1 MTKLNEINKWL
12 KSQKNKQ
19 KISVKE
25 KDISNLTSWNFNLKE
40 IFHES
45 KKFFSIIGIRV
56 LSNFYKRKTWDQP
69 IIFQNENGILG
80 ILRRVKNEEP
90 EYLLRANVEP
100 GNINKLQISPTVQAT
115 KSNYTRVHGG
125 KKIKYLNFFL
135 KKKEFL
141 INSKQTEQG
150 FNYLLKKNKNI
161 LINVNKTIKL
171 AENYRW
177 IKKKN
182 LISLI
187 KKKNILNMDTL
198 SVFSCSIKKN
208 IFDKPVE
215 TSKDIKIWLKKMN
228 RTYFIKLK
236 IIPLN
241 KMKDWILTKKN
252 IFHKKKSYFS
262 IIGVA
267 VSAKSREVSYWNQP
281 LIRHRSLHFAG
292 FVTKKINNTTHYLVK
307 FIIEPGYKFGS
318 VTCTVKSSNISNYR
332 RNLNLS
338 IKSRYILKKIF
349 FKKKGSL
356 IKYDAVQSHEGGRF
370 FKSQVRYMVVELKNN
385 QKILIDKTYKWVSH
399 NQMISLIKKG
409 NLDIEGRLCFACY
422 NFENII

>member
-187 KKKNILNMDTL
+187 KKENILNMDTL

-215 TSKDIKIWLKKMN
+215 TSKNIKIWLKKMN

>member
-215 TSKDIKIWLKKMN
+215 TSKNIKIWLKKMN

>member
-141 INSKQTEQG
+141 INSKQT
-150 FNYLLKKNKNI
+150 
-161 LINVNKTIKL
+161 
-171 AENYRW
+171 
-177 IKKKN
+177 
-182 LISLI
+182 
-187 KKKNILNMDTL
+187 
-198 SVFSCSIKKN
+198 
-208 IFDKPVE
+208 
-215 TSKDIKIWLKKMN
+215 
-228 RTYFIKLK
+228 
-236 IIPLN
+236 
-241 KMKDWILTKKN
+241 
-252 IFHKKKSYFS
+252 
-262 IIGVA
+262 
-267 VSAKSREVSYWNQP
+267 
-281 LIRHRSLHFAG
+281 
-292 FVTKKINNTTHYLVK
+292 
-307 FIIEPGYKFGS
+307 
-318 VTCTVKSSNISNYR
+318 
-332 RNLNLS
+332 
-338 IKSRYILKKIF
+338 
-349 FKKKGSL
+349 
-356 IKYDAVQSHEGGRF
+356 
-370 FKSQVRYMVVELKNN
+370 
-385 QKILIDKTYKWVSH
+385 
-399 NQMISLIKKG
+399 
-409 NLDIEGRLCFACY
+409 
-422 NFENII
+422 

>member
-135 KKKEFL
+135 KKEEFL

-236 IIPLN
+236 FIPLN

-349 FKKKGSL
+349 FKKKGSV

-370 FKSQVRYMVVELKNN
+370 FKSQVRYMVVEIKNN

>member
-236 IIPLN
+236 FIPLN

-349 FKKKGSL
+349 FKKKGSV

>member
-187 KKKNILNMDTL
+187 KKENILNMDTL

-307 FIIEPGYKFGS
+307 FIIEPGYKSGS

-385 QKILIDKTYKWVSH
+385 QKIQVDKTYKWVSH

>member
-135 KKKEFL
+135 KKEEFL

-236 IIPLN
+236 FIPLN

-349 FKKKGSL
+349 FKKKGSV

>member
-236 IIPLN
+236 FIPLN

-262 IIGVA
+262 IVGVA

-349 FKKKGSL
+349 FKKKGSV

>member
-236 IIPLN
+236 FIPLN

-292 FVTKKINNTTHYLVK
+292 FATKKINNTTHYLVK

-349 FKKKGSL
+349 FKKKGSV

>member
-215 TSKDIKIWLKKMN
+215 TSKNIKIWLKKMN

-236 IIPLN
+236 FIPLN

-349 FKKKGSL
+349 FKKKGSV

>member
-236 IIPLN
+236 FIPLN

-349 FKKKGSL
+349 FKKKGSV

-370 FKSQVRYMVVELKNN
+370 FKSQVRYMVVEIKNN